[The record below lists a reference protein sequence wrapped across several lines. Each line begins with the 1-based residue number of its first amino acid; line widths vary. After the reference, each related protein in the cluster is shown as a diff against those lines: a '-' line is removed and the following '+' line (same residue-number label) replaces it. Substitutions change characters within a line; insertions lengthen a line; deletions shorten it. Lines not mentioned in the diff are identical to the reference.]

1 MARARASG
9 LWAVFSGL
17 LLAGGCTAPVS
28 PQNRPA
34 AAPAPGPAEQ
44 APLVPATPPAAV
56 ARPAPPSRLWPFIRL
71 YNADYVDVRAVGERY
86 GLKDSWVV
94 RGRIMQLTDA
104 GGRVRLR
111 FEDRNRDFEFEGIRV
126 FMGSSTAVSLGSLYV
141 SKIDVIKTIVPL
153 LNPAE
158 HAGQLPAPPH
168 LIVLDA
174 GHGGVDPGAG
184 NPALHLEEKNLTL
197 DVVLRLRKLLERRGY
212 RVILTRSDDT
222 KLAVAQRADLE
233 QRAEVA
239 TRAKADLFLS
249 VHFNWAS
256 PSVTGTETYVM
267 TPQFQASSGNGKDD
281 VVDKA
286 FPGNRQD
293 YANVVLGYQL
303 HRDLLTGLK
312 TVDRGDKRGR
322 LLVLSFAECPAAL
335 VEPAFISNP
344 GEARRLATPEF
355 RQQIAEALAN
365 GIDDY
370 AGVLRASHPAAPAP
384 IEIHTGPGAAG
395 H

>member
-1 MARARASG
+1 
-9 LWAVFSGL
+9 
-17 LLAGGCTAPVS
+17 
-28 PQNRPA
+28 
-34 AAPAPGPAEQ
+34 
-44 APLVPATPPAAV
+44 
-56 ARPAPPSRLWPFIRL
+56 
-71 YNADYVDVRAVGERY
+71 
-86 GLKDSWVV
+86 
-94 RGRIMQLTDA
+94 
-104 GGRVRLR
+104 
-111 FEDRNRDFEFEGIRV
+111 
-126 FMGSSTAVSLGSLYV
+126 
-141 SKIDVIKTIVPL
+141 
-153 LNPAE
+153 
-158 HAGQLPAPPH
+158 
-168 LIVLDA
+168 
-174 GHGGVDPGAG
+174 
-184 NPALHLEEKNLTL
+184 
-197 DVVLRLRKLLERRGY
+197 
-212 RVILTRSDDT
+212 
-222 KLAVAQRADLE
+222 
-233 QRAEVA
+233 
-239 TRAKADLFLS
+239 
-249 VHFNWAS
+249 
-256 PSVTGTETYVM
+256 VTGTETYVM

-335 VEPAFISNP
+335 VEPTFISNP